1 MTETKILKFGLAA
14 VYIPRTGSPCGR
26 SAPVTT
32 APAPPKPYCGAPTKT
47 GDECRNRVSAW
58 GVVCAVHE
66 PDYPW

>member
-14 VYIPRTGSPCGR
+14 VYIPR
-26 SAPVTT
+26 T